1 MRQHFSNLVYVV
13 FVRIFGASFANF
25 SVVLFCLLSVF
36 ANIFFFIGS
45 LACLCGIVVKVVN
58 VVFPL

>member
-1 MRQHFSNLVYVV
+1 M
-13 FVRIFGASFANF
+13 SFANF

>member
-36 ANIFFFIGS
+36 LSIH
-45 LACLCGIVVKVVN
+45 
-58 VVFPL
+58 FPLLVLLHVCLELL